1 MFYKESRSLTPLLP
15 LLKCLKNSS
24 NSYSF
29 YLLFLYLP
37 PASKPPI
44 FFQESDKI
52 TIIANYLQNSFFYPS
67 IEFIIPP
74 IHLTYISRG
83 VWVRFWDCMKPSP
96 KTYIVYIASAES
108 AKIQVKVSKFRCL
121 NLFMAS
127 VHISQRHLASQ
138 LSWTISINKMESSY
152 IKHTHL

>member
-1 MFYKESRSLTPLLP
+1 MTIYSNLTYVVRIQKLEINSETFFILWSSRAPIAVKFWTQKNEDCDRNLEWFLK

-74 IHLTYISRG
+74 IHLL
-83 VWVRFWDCMKPSP
+83 
-96 KTYIVYIASAES
+96 
-108 AKIQVKVSKFRCL
+108 QL
-121 NLFMAS
+121 N
-127 VHISQRHLASQ
+127 
-138 LSWTISINKMESSY
+138 SSFL
-152 IKHTHL
+152 I